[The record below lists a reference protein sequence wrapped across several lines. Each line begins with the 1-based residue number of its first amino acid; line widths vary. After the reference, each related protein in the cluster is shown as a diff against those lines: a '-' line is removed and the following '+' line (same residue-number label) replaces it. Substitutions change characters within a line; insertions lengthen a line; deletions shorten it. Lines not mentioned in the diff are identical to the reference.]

1 MNENENILNNFL
13 ENKPIYLAYEDE
25 LKLIDIMMKL
35 PMDWLIKNEDEFIE
49 ALNTLDI
56 SHTCGYGFL
65 SVEESDDVIFENF
78 CNWLREV
85 EEKTHISVIGYIEDL
100 SPEELELDI
109 YRRRKKINSN
119 KPDENE
125 YQFDNST
132 DLELNSLTSDRIENQ
147 ACIFESCNIKE
158 DKMIQSKYPVPKNI
172 NKLISQL
179 KLKRRPY
186 QSYVN
191 FLKQYNV
198 IDFYGLD
205 YSYYIDYKGKK
216 LPLEVI
222 LGFSEK
228 AGEDLI
234 ALNEMCLNRI
244 PKNYF
249 AIVRLNHGNL
259 LCLGYYGKIY
269 YWDRKINDLHF
280 DMMFRYGYL
289 AQSTYLMPV
298 ADSFGQFLSMITRT
312 KNKANYTQNENEFN
326 LPDITFPIEALELW
340 EENPKRIFRVS
351 ERDIPIYIEKLEAS
365 ERGRA
370 IIGKFKTLTLTEEQ
384 QEVVARLKE
393 EGLLADG
400 IFE

>member
-1 MNENENILNNFL
+1 MNENENILDNFL
-13 ENKPIYLAYEDE
+13 ENKPTYLAYEDE

-35 PMDWLIKNEDEFIE
+35 PMDWLIKNEDEFFN
-49 ALNTLDI
+49 ALNALVYCHTL
-56 SHTCGYGFL
+56 GFGFL
-65 SVEESDDVIFENF
+65 YEEESDDVIFENF
-78 CNWLREV
+78 CNWLKEV
-85 EEKTHISVIGYIEDL
+85 EEKTHISVIGYIDDL
-100 SPEELELDI
+100 SPEELELDN
-109 YRRRKKINSN
+109 YRRGKKINSN
-119 KPDENE
+119 KSDENE

-205 YSYYIDYKGKK
+205 YSYYIDLEGKK

-234 ALNEMCLNRI
+234 ALNKMCLNRI

-249 AIVRLNHGNL
+249 AIARVNHGDL
-259 LCLGYYGKIY
+259 LCMASRSIY
-269 YWDRKINDLHF
+269 YWNRKVNDLHF
-280 DMMFRYGYL
+280 DMKVKYGYL
-289 AQSTYLMPV
+289 MRNTALMLV
-298 ADSFGQFLSMITRT
+298 ADSFDQFLSMITRT

>member
-1 MNENENILNNFL
+1 MNENENILDNFL
-13 ENKPIYLAYEDE
+13 ENKPTYLAYEDE

-35 PMDWLIKNEDEFIE
+35 PMDWLIKNEDEFFN
-49 ALNTLDI
+49 ALNALVYCHTL
-56 SHTCGYGFL
+56 GFGFL
-65 SVEESDDVIFENF
+65 SVEESDDIIFENF

-85 EEKTHISVIGYIEDL
+85 EEKTHISVIGYIDDL
-100 SPEELELDI
+100 SPEELELDN
-109 YRRRKKINSN
+109 YRRGKKINSN
-119 KPDENE
+119 KSDENE

-179 KLKRRPY
+179 ELKRRPY

-205 YSYYIDYKGKK
+205 YSYYIDLEGKK

-234 ALNEMCLNRI
+234 ALNKMCLNRI

-249 AIVRLNHGNL
+249 AIARVNHGDL
-259 LCLGYYGKIY
+259 LCMASRSIY
-269 YWDRKINDLHF
+269 YWNRKVNDLHF
-280 DMMFRYGYL
+280 DMKVKYGYL
-289 AQSTYLMPV
+289 MRNTALMLV
-298 ADSFGQFLSMITRT
+298 ADSFDQFLSMITRT

>member
-35 PMDWLIKNEDEFIE
+35 PMDWLIKNEDEFIN
-49 ALNTLDI
+49 ALNALVYCHTL
-56 SHTCGYGFL
+56 GFGFL
-65 SVEESDDVIFENF
+65 YEEESDDVIFENF
-78 CNWLREV
+78 CNWLKEV
-85 EEKTHISVIGYIEDL
+85 EEKTHISVIGYIDDL
-100 SPEELELDI
+100 SPEELELDN
-109 YRRRKKINSN
+109 YRRGKKINSN
-119 KPDENE
+119 KSDENE

-179 KLKRRPY
+179 ELKRRPY

-216 LPLEVI
+216 LSLEVI

-234 ALNEMCLNRI
+234 ALNKMCLNRI

-249 AIVRLNHGNL
+249 AIARVNHGDL
-259 LCLGYYGKIY
+259 LCMASRSIY
-269 YWDRKINDLHF
+269 YWNRKVNDLHF
-280 DMMFRYGYL
+280 DMKVKYGYL
-289 AQSTYLMPV
+289 MRNTALMLV
-298 ADSFGQFLSMITRT
+298 ADSFDQFLSMITRT

-351 ERDIPIYIEKLEAS
+351 ELFIPIYIEKLEAS
-365 ERGRA
+365 ERGRKILA
-370 IIGKFKTLTLTEEQ
+370 KFKTLTLTEEQ

>member
-1 MNENENILNNFL
+1 MNENILNNFL
-13 ENKPIYLAYEDE
+13 KNRPSYLAYEDE

-35 PMDWLIKNEDEFIE
+35 PMDWLIKNEAEFIE
-49 ALNTLDI
+49 ALNTLDV
-56 SHTCGYGFL
+56 SHTSGYGFL
-65 SVEESDDVIFENF
+65 SEEESDDVIFENF
-78 CNWLREV
+78 CNWLKEV
-85 EEKTHISVIGYIEDL
+85 DEKTHISVLGYIDDF
-100 SPEELELDI
+100 SPEAMELDN
-109 YRRRKKINSN
+109 YRRGKKINSN
-119 KPDENE
+119 KADENE

-172 NKLISQL
+172 NKLISKL
-179 KLKRRPY
+179 KLKRKACE
-186 QSYVN
+186 SYAN

-234 ALNEMCLNRI
+234 ALNEMCLNRV
-244 PKNYF
+244 PRGYL
-249 AIVRLNHGNL
+249 AIARINHGDL
-259 LCLGYYGKIY
+259 LCLGGGPIY

-280 DMMFRYGYL
+280 DMMVRYGYL
-289 AQSTYLMPV
+289 DQNTALMLV

-312 KNKANYTQNENEFN
+312 KTKANYTQNENEFN

-351 ERDIPIYIEKLEAS
+351 ELFIPIYIEKLEAS
-365 ERGRA
+365 ERGRKILA
-370 IIGKFKTLTLTEEQ
+370 KFKTLTLTEEQ

>member
-179 KLKRRPY
+179 KLKRKAY
-186 QSYVN
+186 ESYVN

-234 ALNEMCLNRI
+234 ALNEMCLKRV
-244 PKNYF
+244 PRGYF
-249 AIVRLNHGNL
+249 AIARINHGDL
-259 LCLGYYGKIY
+259 LCLHPFGIY

-289 AQSTYLMPV
+289 AQNTALMPV
-298 ADSFGQFLSMITRT
+298 ADSFDQFLSMITRT

-351 ERDIPIYIEKLEAS
+351 EGDIPIYIEKLEAS
-365 ERGRA
+365 ERGRKILA
-370 IIGKFKTLTLTEEQ
+370 KFKTLVPTEEDR
-384 QEVVARLKE
+384 EKLANLKKA
-393 EGLLADG
+393 GLLADG

>member
-13 ENKPIYLAYEDE
+13 ENKPTYLAYEDE

-35 PMDWLIKNEDEFIE
+35 PMDWLIKNEDEFFN
-49 ALNTLDI
+49 ALNALVYCHTL
-56 SHTCGYGFL
+56 GFGFL
-65 SVEESDDVIFENF
+65 SVEESDDIIFENF

-85 EEKTHISVIGYIEDL
+85 EEKTHISVIGYIDDL
-100 SPEELELDI
+100 SPEELELDN
-109 YRRRKKINSN
+109 YRRGKKINSN
-119 KPDENE
+119 KSDENE

-179 KLKRRPY
+179 ELKRRPY

-216 LPLEVI
+216 LSLEVI

-234 ALNEMCLNRI
+234 ALNKMCLNRI

-249 AIVRLNHGNL
+249 AIARVNHGDL
-259 LCLGYYGKIY
+259 LCMASRSIY
-269 YWDRKINDLHF
+269 YWNRKVNDLHF
-280 DMMFRYGYL
+280 DMKVKYGYL
-289 AQSTYLMPV
+289 MRNTALMLV
-298 ADSFGQFLSMITRT
+298 ADSFDQFLSMITRT

-351 ERDIPIYIEKLEAS
+351 EGDIPIYIEKLEAS

-370 IIGKFKTLTLTEEQ
+370 IIEKFKTLTLTEEQ

>member
-1 MNENENILNNFL
+1 
-13 ENKPIYLAYEDE
+13 
-25 LKLIDIMMKL
+25 
-35 PMDWLIKNEDEFIE
+35 
-49 ALNTLDI
+49 
-56 SHTCGYGFL
+56 
-65 SVEESDDVIFENF
+65 
-78 CNWLREV
+78 
-85 EEKTHISVIGYIEDL
+85 
-100 SPEELELDI
+100 
-109 YRRRKKINSN
+109 
-119 KPDENE
+119 
-125 YQFDNST
+125 
-132 DLELNSLTSDRIENQ
+132 
-147 ACIFESCNIKE
+147 
-158 DKMIQSKYPVPKNI
+158 MIQSKYPVPKNI

-179 KLKRRPY
+179 ELKRRPY

-205 YSYYIDYKGKK
+205 YSYYIDLEGKK

-249 AIVRLNHGNL
+249 AIARVNHGDL
-259 LCLGYYGKIY
+259 LCMASRSIY
-269 YWDRKINDLHF
+269 YWDRKVNDLHF

-289 AQSTYLMPV
+289 DQCTYLMPV
-298 ADSFGQFLSMITRT
+298 ADSFDQFLSMITRT

-351 ERDIPIYIEKLEAS
+351 KRDIPIYIEKLEAS

>member
-1 MNENENILNNFL
+1 MNENENILDNFL
-13 ENKPIYLAYEDE
+13 KNRPTYLDYEDE

-35 PMDWLIKNEDEFIE
+35 PMDWLIKNEDEFIN
-49 ALNTLDI
+49 ALNALVYCHTL
-56 SHTCGYGFL
+56 GFGFL
-65 SVEESDDVIFENF
+65 YEEESDDVIFENF
-78 CNWLREV
+78 CNWLKEV
-85 EEKTHISVIGYIEDL
+85 EEKTHISVIGYIDDL
-100 SPEELELDI
+100 SPEELELDN
-109 YRRRKKINSN
+109 YRRGKKINSN
-119 KPDENE
+119 KSDENE

-179 KLKRRPY
+179 KLKRKACE
-186 QSYVN
+186 SYAN

-205 YSYYIDYKGKK
+205 YSYYIDLEGKK

-234 ALNEMCLNRI
+234 ALNEMCLKRV
-244 PKNYF
+244 PRGYF
-249 AIVRLNHGNL
+249 AIARINHGDL
-259 LCLGYYGKIY
+259 LCLGYSGPIY
-269 YWDRKINDLHF
+269 YWDRKVNDLHF
-280 DMMFRYGYL
+280 DMMVRYGYL
-289 AQSTYLMPV
+289 DQCTYLMPV
-298 ADSFGQFLSMITRT
+298 ADSFDQFLSMITRT

-351 ERDIPIYIEKLEAS
+351 ELFIPIYIEKLEAS
-365 ERGRA
+365 ERGRKILA
-370 IIGKFKTLTLTEEQ
+370 KFKTLTLTEEQ

>member
-13 ENKPIYLAYEDE
+13 ENKPTYLAYEDE

-35 PMDWLIKNEDEFIE
+35 PMDWLIKNEDEFFN
-49 ALNTLDI
+49 ALNALVYCHTL
-56 SHTCGYGFL
+56 GFGFL
-65 SVEESDDVIFENF
+65 SVEESDDIIFENF

-216 LPLEVI
+216 LSLEVI

-234 ALNEMCLNRI
+234 ALNKMCLNRI

-249 AIVRLNHGNL
+249 AIARVNHGDL
-259 LCLGYYGKIY
+259 LCMASRSIY
-269 YWDRKINDLHF
+269 YWNRKVNDLHF
-280 DMMFRYGYL
+280 DMKVKYGYL
-289 AQSTYLMPV
+289 MRNTALMLV
-298 ADSFGQFLSMITRT
+298 ADSFDQFLSMITRT

>member
-1 MNENENILNNFL
+1 MNENILNNFL
-13 ENKPIYLAYEDE
+13 KNRPSYLAYEDE

-35 PMDWLIKNEDEFIE
+35 PMDWLIKNEAEFIE
-49 ALNTLDI
+49 ALNTLDV
-56 SHTCGYGFL
+56 SHTSGYGFL
-65 SVEESDDVIFENF
+65 SEKESDDVIFENF
-78 CNWLREV
+78 CNWLKEV
-85 EEKTHISVIGYIEDL
+85 DEKTHISVLGYIDDF
-100 SPEELELDI
+100 SPEAMELDN
-109 YRRRKKINSN
+109 YRRGKKINSN
-119 KPDENE
+119 KADENE

-179 KLKRRPY
+179 KLKRKACE
-186 QSYVN
+186 SYAN

-234 ALNEMCLNRI
+234 ALNEMCLNRV
-244 PKNYF
+244 PRGYL
-249 AIVRLNHGNL
+249 AIARINHGDL
-259 LCLGYYGKIY
+259 LCLGGGPIY

-280 DMMFRYGYL
+280 DMMVRYGYL
-289 AQSTYLMPV
+289 DQNTYLTIV

-326 LPDITFPIEALELW
+326 LPDITFPAEALELW
-340 EENPKRIFRVS
+340 EENPKRIFNES
-351 ERDIPIYIEKLEAS
+351 KLFIPIYIEKLEAS
-365 ERGRA
+365 ERGRKILA
-370 IIGKFKTLTLTEEQ
+370 KFKTLVPTEEDR
-384 QEVVARLKE
+384 EKLASLKKA
-393 EGLLADG
+393 GLLPDG

>member
-1 MNENENILNNFL
+1 MNENENILDNFL
-13 ENKPIYLAYEDE
+13 KNRPTYLDYEDE

-35 PMDWLIKNEDEFIE
+35 PMDWLIKNEDEFIN
-49 ALNTLDI
+49 ALNALVYCHTL
-56 SHTCGYGFL
+56 GFGFL
-65 SVEESDDVIFENF
+65 YEEESDDVIFENF
-78 CNWLREV
+78 CNWLKEV
-85 EEKTHISVIGYIEDL
+85 DEKTHISVLGYIDDF
-100 SPEELELDI
+100 SPEAMELDN
-109 YRRRKKINSN
+109 YRRGKKINSN
-119 KPDENE
+119 KADENE

-172 NKLISQL
+172 NKLISKL
-179 KLKRRPY
+179 KLKRKACE
-186 QSYVN
+186 SYAN

-234 ALNEMCLNRI
+234 ALNEMCLNRV
-244 PKNYF
+244 PRGYL
-249 AIVRLNHGNL
+249 AIARINHGDL
-259 LCLGYYGKIY
+259 LCLGGGPIY

-280 DMMFRYGYL
+280 DMMVRYGYL
-289 AQSTYLMPV
+289 DQNTALMLV

-312 KNKANYTQNENEFN
+312 KTKANYTQNENEFN

-351 ERDIPIYIEKLEAS
+351 ELFIPIYIEKLEAS
-365 ERGRA
+365 ERGRKILA
-370 IIGKFKTLTLTEEQ
+370 KFKTLVPTEEDR
-384 QEVVARLKE
+384 EKLASLKKA
-393 EGLLADG
+393 GLLPDG

>member
-1 MNENENILNNFL
+1 MNENENILDNFL
-13 ENKPIYLAYEDE
+13 KNRPTYLDYEDE

-35 PMDWLIKNEDEFIE
+35 PMDWLIKNEDEFFN
-49 ALNTLDI
+49 ALNALVYCHTL
-56 SHTCGYGFL
+56 GFGFL
-65 SVEESDDVIFENF
+65 SVEESDDIIFENF

-85 EEKTHISVIGYIEDL
+85 EEKTHISVIGYIDDL
-100 SPEELELDI
+100 SPEELELDN
-109 YRRRKKINSN
+109 YRRGKKINSN
-119 KPDENE
+119 KSDENE

-179 KLKRRPY
+179 ELKRRPY

-216 LPLEVI
+216 LSLEVI

-234 ALNEMCLNRI
+234 ALNKMCLNRI

-249 AIVRLNHGNL
+249 AIARVNHGDL
-259 LCLGYYGKIY
+259 LCMASRSIY
-269 YWDRKINDLHF
+269 YWNRKVNDLHF
-280 DMMFRYGYL
+280 DMKVKYGYL
-289 AQSTYLMPV
+289 MRNTALMLV
-298 ADSFGQFLSMITRT
+298 ADSFDQFLSMITRT

-351 ERDIPIYIEKLEAS
+351 ELFIPIYIEKLEAS
-365 ERGRA
+365 ERGRKILA
-370 IIGKFKTLTLTEEQ
+370 KFKTLTLTEEQ

>member
-1 MNENENILNNFL
+1 MNENENILDNFL
-13 ENKPIYLAYEDE
+13 ENKPTYLAYEDE

-35 PMDWLIKNEDEFIE
+35 PMDWLIKNEDEFFN
-49 ALNTLDI
+49 ALNALVYCHTL
-56 SHTCGYGFL
+56 GFGFL
-65 SVEESDDVIFENF
+65 SVEESDDIIFENF
-78 CNWLREV
+78 CNWLKEV
-85 EEKTHISVIGYIEDL
+85 EEKTHISVIGYIDDL
-100 SPEELELDI
+100 SPEELELDN
-109 YRRRKKINSN
+109 YRRGKKINSN
-119 KPDENE
+119 KSDENE

-216 LPLEVI
+216 LSLEVI

-234 ALNEMCLNRI
+234 ALNKMCLNRI

-249 AIVRLNHGNL
+249 AIARVNHGDL
-259 LCLGYYGKIY
+259 LCMASRSIY
-269 YWDRKINDLHF
+269 YWNRKVNDLHF
-280 DMMFRYGYL
+280 DMKVKYGYL
-289 AQSTYLMPV
+289 MRNTALMLV
-298 ADSFGQFLSMITRT
+298 ADSFDQFLSMITRT

>member
-1 MNENENILNNFL
+1 MNENENILDNFL
-13 ENKPIYLAYEDE
+13 ENKPTYLAYEDE

-35 PMDWLIKNEDEFIE
+35 PMDWLIKNEDEFFN
-49 ALNTLDI
+49 ALNALVYCHTL
-56 SHTCGYGFL
+56 GFGFL
-65 SVEESDDVIFENF
+65 YEEESDDIIFENF

-147 ACIFESCNIKE
+147 DCIFESCNINE
-158 DKMIQSKYPVPKNI
+158 DKMIQSKYPVLKNI

-179 KLKRRPY
+179 KLKRKACE
-186 QSYVN
+186 SYAN

-216 LPLEVI
+216 LSLEVI

-234 ALNEMCLNRI
+234 ALNKMCLNRI

-249 AIVRLNHGNL
+249 AIARVNHGDL
-259 LCLGYYGKIY
+259 LCMASRSIY
-269 YWDRKINDLHF
+269 YWNRKVNDLHF
-280 DMMFRYGYL
+280 DMKVKYGYL
-289 AQSTYLMPV
+289 MRNTALMLV
-298 ADSFGQFLSMITRT
+298 ADSFDQFLSMITRT

-351 ERDIPIYIEKLEAS
+351 ELFIPIYIEKLEAS
-365 ERGRA
+365 ERGRKILA
-370 IIGKFKTLTLTEEQ
+370 KFKTLTLTEEQ

>member
-1 MNENENILNNFL
+1 MNENILNNFL
-13 ENKPIYLAYEDE
+13 KNRPSYLAYEDE

-35 PMDWLIKNEDEFIE
+35 PMDWLIKNEAEFIE
-49 ALNTLDI
+49 ALNTLDV
-56 SHTCGYGFL
+56 SHTSGMGFL
-65 SVEESDDVIFENF
+65 YEEESDDVIFENF
-78 CNWLREV
+78 CNWLKEV
-85 EEKTHISVIGYIEDL
+85 EEKTHISVIGYIDDL
-100 SPEELELDI
+100 SPEELELDN
-109 YRRRKKINSN
+109 YRRGKKINSN
-119 KPDENE
+119 KSDENE

-234 ALNEMCLNRI
+234 ALNEMCLNRV
-244 PKNYF
+244 PRGYF
-249 AIVRLNHGNL
+249 AIARINHGDL
-259 LCLGYYGKIY
+259 LCLGGGPIY

-280 DMMFRYGYL
+280 DMMVRYGYL
-289 AQSTYLMPV
+289 DQNTYLMPV

-312 KNKANYTQNENEFN
+312 KTKANYTQNENEFN
-326 LPDITFPIEALELW
+326 LPDITFPAEALELW
-340 EENPKRIFRVS
+340 EENPKRIFNES
-351 ERDIPIYIEKLEAS
+351 ELFIPIYIEKLEAS
-365 ERGRA
+365 ERGRKILA
-370 IIGKFKTLTLTEEQ
+370 KFKTLVPTERDREKL
-384 QEVVARLKE
+384 ASLKKA
-393 EGLLADG
+393 GLLPDG

>member
-1 MNENENILNNFL
+1 MNENILNNFL
-13 ENKPIYLAYEDE
+13 KNRPSYLAYEDE

-35 PMDWLIKNEDEFIE
+35 PMDWLIKNEAEFIE
-49 ALNTLDI
+49 ALNTLDV
-56 SHTCGYGFL
+56 SHTSGIGFL
-65 SVEESDDVIFENF
+65 YEEESDDVIFENF
-78 CNWLREV
+78 CNWLKEV
-85 EEKTHISVIGYIEDL
+85 DEKTHISVLGYIDDF
-100 SPEELELDI
+100 SPEALELDN
-109 YRRRKKINSN
+109 YRRGKKINSN
-119 KPDENE
+119 KSDENE

-234 ALNEMCLNRI
+234 ALNEMCLNRVFSG
-244 PKNYF
+244 YF
-249 AIVRLNHGNL
+249 AIARINHGDL
-259 LCLGYYGKIY
+259 LCLHPFGIY

-280 DMMFRYGYL
+280 DMMVRYGYL
-289 AQSTYLMPV
+289 DQCTYLMPV
-298 ADSFGQFLSMITRT
+298 ADSFDQFLSMITRT

-351 ERDIPIYIEKLEAS
+351 ELFIPIYIEKLEAS
-365 ERGRA
+365 ERGRKILA
-370 IIGKFKTLTLTEEQ
+370 KFKTLVPTEEDR
-384 QEVVARLKE
+384 EKLASLKKA
-393 EGLLADG
+393 GLLPDG

>member
-1 MNENENILNNFL
+1 MNENILNNFL
-13 ENKPIYLAYEDE
+13 KNRPSYLAYEDE

-35 PMDWLIKNEDEFIE
+35 PMDWLIKNEAEFIE
-49 ALNTLDI
+49 ALNTLDV
-56 SHTCGYGFL
+56 SHTSGIGFL
-65 SVEESDDVIFENF
+65 YEEESDDVIFENF
-78 CNWLREV
+78 CNWLKEV
-85 EEKTHISVIGYIEDL
+85 DEKTHISVLGYIDDF
-100 SPEELELDI
+100 SPEALELDN
-109 YRRRKKINSN
+109 YRRGKKINSN
-119 KPDENE
+119 KSDENE

-179 KLKRRPY
+179 KLKRKACE
-186 QSYVN
+186 SYAN

-234 ALNEMCLNRI
+234 ALNEMCLNRV
-244 PKNYF
+244 PRGYL
-249 AIVRLNHGNL
+249 AIARINHGDL
-259 LCLGYYGKIY
+259 LCLGGGPIY
-269 YWDRKINDLHF
+269 YWDRKINDLYF
-280 DMMFRYGYL
+280 DMKIKYGYL
-289 AQSTYLMPV
+289 RQNTALMLV

-312 KNKANYTQNENEFN
+312 KTKANYTQNENEFN
-326 LPDITFPIEALELW
+326 LPDITFPAEALELW
-340 EENPKRIFRVS
+340 EENPKRIFNVP
-351 ERDIPIYIEKLEAS
+351 ELFIPIYIEKLEAS
-365 ERGRA
+365 ERGRKILA
-370 IIGKFKTLTLTEEQ
+370 KFKTLVPTEEDR
-384 QEVVARLKE
+384 EKLASLKKA
-393 EGLLADG
+393 GLLPDG

>member
-1 MNENENILNNFL
+1 MNENENILDNFL
-13 ENKPIYLAYEDE
+13 KNRPTYLAYEDE

-35 PMDWLIKNEDEFIE
+35 PMDWLIKNEDEFIN
-49 ALNTLDI
+49 ALNALVYCHTL
-56 SHTCGYGFL
+56 GFGFL
-65 SVEESDDVIFENF
+65 YEEESDDVIFENF
-78 CNWLREV
+78 CNWLKEV
-85 EEKTHISVIGYIEDL
+85 EEKTHISVIGYIDDL
-100 SPEELELDI
+100 SPEELELDN
-109 YRRRKKINSN
+109 YRRGKKINSN
-119 KPDENE
+119 KSDENE

-179 KLKRRPY
+179 KLKRKACE
-186 QSYVN
+186 SYAN

-205 YSYYIDYKGKK
+205 YSYYIDLEGKK

-234 ALNEMCLNRI
+234 ALNKMCLNRI

-249 AIVRLNHGNL
+249 AIARVNHGDL
-259 LCLGYYGKIY
+259 LCMASRSIY
-269 YWDRKINDLHF
+269 YWNRKVNDLHF
-280 DMMFRYGYL
+280 DMKVKYGYL
-289 AQSTYLMPV
+289 MRNTALMLV
-298 ADSFGQFLSMITRT
+298 ADSFDQFLSMITRT

-351 ERDIPIYIEKLEAS
+351 ELFIPIYIEKLEAS
-365 ERGRA
+365 ERGRKILA
-370 IIGKFKTLTLTEEQ
+370 KFKTLTLTEEQ

>member
-1 MNENENILNNFL
+1 MNENENILDNFL
-13 ENKPIYLAYEDE
+13 KNRPTYLDYEDE

-35 PMDWLIKNEDEFIE
+35 PMDWLIKNEDEFIN
-49 ALNTLDI
+49 ALNALVYCHTL
-56 SHTCGYGFL
+56 GFGFL
-65 SVEESDDVIFENF
+65 YEEESDDVIFENF
-78 CNWLREV
+78 CNWLKEV
-85 EEKTHISVIGYIEDL
+85 EEKTHISVIGYIDDL
-100 SPEELELDI
+100 SPEELELDN
-109 YRRRKKINSN
+109 YRRGKKINSN
-119 KPDENE
+119 KSDENE

-179 KLKRRPY
+179 ELKRRPY

-216 LPLEVI
+216 LSLEVI

-234 ALNEMCLNRI
+234 ALNKMCLNRI

-249 AIVRLNHGNL
+249 AIARVNHGDL
-259 LCLGYYGKIY
+259 LCMASRSIY
-269 YWDRKINDLHF
+269 YWNRKVNDLHF
-280 DMMFRYGYL
+280 DMKVKYGYL
-289 AQSTYLMPV
+289 MRNTALMLV
-298 ADSFGQFLSMITRT
+298 ADSFDQFLSMITRT

-351 ERDIPIYIEKLEAS
+351 ELFIPIYIEKLEAS
-365 ERGRA
+365 ERGRKILA
-370 IIGKFKTLTLTEEQ
+370 KFKTLTLTEEQ

>member
-13 ENKPIYLAYEDE
+13 KNRPTYLAYEDE

-85 EEKTHISVIGYIEDL
+85 EEKTHISVIGYIDDL
-100 SPEELELDI
+100 SPEELELDN
-109 YRRRKKINSN
+109 YRRGKKINSN
-119 KPDENE
+119 KSDENE

-179 KLKRRPY
+179 ELKRRPY

-216 LPLEVI
+216 LSLEVI

-234 ALNEMCLNRI
+234 ALNKMCLNRI

-249 AIVRLNHGNL
+249 AIARVNHGDL
-259 LCLGYYGKIY
+259 LCMASRSIY
-269 YWDRKINDLHF
+269 YWNRKVNDLHF
-280 DMMFRYGYL
+280 DMKVKYGYL
-289 AQSTYLMPV
+289 MRNTALMLV
-298 ADSFGQFLSMITRT
+298 ADSFDQFLSMITRT

-351 ERDIPIYIEKLEAS
+351 EGDIPIYIEKLEAS

>member
-1 MNENENILNNFL
+1 
-13 ENKPIYLAYEDE
+13 DE

-35 PMDWLIKNEDEFIE
+35 PMDWLIKNEDEFIN
-49 ALNTLDI
+49 ALNALVYCHTL
-56 SHTCGYGFL
+56 GFGFL
-65 SVEESDDVIFENF
+65 DEEESDDIIFENF
-78 CNWLREV
+78 CNWLKEV
-85 EEKTHISVIGYIEDL
+85 EEKTHISVIGYIDNL

-179 KLKRRPY
+179 KLKIKAY
-186 QSYVN
+186 ESYVN

-205 YSYYIDYKGKK
+205 YSYYIDLEGKK

-228 AGEDLI
+228 EGEDLI
-234 ALNEMCLNRI
+234 ALNEMCLNRVHR
-244 PKNYF
+244 NYF
-249 AIVRLNHGNL
+249 AIARINHGDL
-259 LCLGYYGKIY
+259 LCLHPFGIY
-269 YWDRKINDLHF
+269 YWDRKVNDLHF

-289 AQSTYLMPV
+289 TQCTYLMPV
-298 ADSFGQFLSMITRT
+298 ADSFDQFLSMITRT

-340 EENPKRIFRVS
+340 EENPKRIFRVP

>member
-1 MNENENILNNFL
+1 
-13 ENKPIYLAYEDE
+13 
-25 LKLIDIMMKL
+25 
-35 PMDWLIKNEDEFIE
+35 
-49 ALNTLDI
+49 
-56 SHTCGYGFL
+56 
-65 SVEESDDVIFENF
+65 
-78 CNWLREV
+78 
-85 EEKTHISVIGYIEDL
+85 
-100 SPEELELDI
+100 
-109 YRRRKKINSN
+109 
-119 KPDENE
+119 
-125 YQFDNST
+125 
-132 DLELNSLTSDRIENQ
+132 
-147 ACIFESCNIKE
+147 
-158 DKMIQSKYPVPKNI
+158 MIQSKYPVPKNI

-179 KLKRRPY
+179 KLKRKAY
-186 QSYVN
+186 ESYVN

-216 LPLEVI
+216 LSLEVI

-234 ALNEMCLNRI
+234 ALNKMCLNRI

-249 AIVRLNHGNL
+249 AIARVNHGDL
-259 LCLGYYGKIY
+259 LCMASRSIY
-269 YWDRKINDLHF
+269 YWNRKVNDLHF
-280 DMMFRYGYL
+280 DMKVKYGYL
-289 AQSTYLMPV
+289 MQNTALMLV
-298 ADSFGQFLSMITRT
+298 ADSFDQFLSMITRT

>member
-1 MNENENILNNFL
+1 MNENILNNFL
-13 ENKPIYLAYEDE
+13 KNRPSYLAYEDE

-35 PMDWLIKNEDEFIE
+35 PMDWLIKNEAEFIE
-49 ALNTLDI
+49 ALNTLDV
-56 SHTCGYGFL
+56 SHTSGYGFL
-65 SVEESDDVIFENF
+65 SEEESDDVIFENF
-78 CNWLREV
+78 CNWLKEV
-85 EEKTHISVIGYIEDL
+85 DEKTHISVLGYIDDL
-100 SPEELELDI
+100 SPEAMELDN
-109 YRRRKKINSN
+109 YRRGKKINSN
-119 KPDENE
+119 KSDENE

-186 QSYVN
+186 ESYVN

-205 YSYYIDYKGKK
+205 YSYYIDLEGKK

-244 PKNYF
+244 PRNYF

-259 LCLGYYGKIY
+259 LCLGYSGKIY
-269 YWDRKINDLHF
+269 YLDRKINDLHF
-280 DMMFRYGYL
+280 DMMVRYGYL
-289 AQSTYLMPV
+289 DQNTALMLV

-312 KNKANYTQNENEFN
+312 KTKANYTQNENEFN
-326 LPDITFPIEALELW
+326 LPDITFPAEALELW
-340 EENPKRIFRVS
+340 EENPKRIFNES
-351 ERDIPIYIEKLEAS
+351 KLFIPIYIEKLEAS
-365 ERGRA
+365 ERGRKILA
-370 IIGKFKTLTLTEEQ
+370 KFKTLVPTEEDR
-384 QEVVARLKE
+384 EKLASLKKA
-393 EGLLADG
+393 GLLPDG

>member
-1 MNENENILNNFL
+1 MNENILNNFL
-13 ENKPIYLAYEDE
+13 KNRPSYLAYEDE

-35 PMDWLIKNEDEFIE
+35 PMDWLIKNEAEFIE
-49 ALNTLDI
+49 ALNTLDV
-56 SHTCGYGFL
+56 SHTSGIGFL
-65 SVEESDDVIFENF
+65 YEEESDDVIFENF
-78 CNWLREV
+78 CNWLKEV
-85 EEKTHISVIGYIEDL
+85 DEKTHISVLGYIDDF
-100 SPEELELDI
+100 SPEALELDN
-109 YRRRKKINSN
+109 YRRGKKINSN
-119 KPDENE
+119 KSDENE

-179 KLKRRPY
+179 KLKRKAY
-186 QSYVN
+186 ESYVN

-234 ALNEMCLNRI
+234 ALNEMCLNRVFSG
-244 PKNYF
+244 YF
-249 AIVRLNHGNL
+249 AIARINHGDL
-259 LCLGYYGKIY
+259 LCLHPFGKIY
-269 YWDRKINDLHF
+269 YWDRKINDLYF
-280 DMMFRYGYL
+280 DMKLKYGYL
-289 AQSTYLMPV
+289 RQNTALIPV

-312 KNKANYTQNENEFN
+312 KTKANYTQNENEFN
-326 LPDITFPIEALELW
+326 LPDITFPAEALELW
-340 EENPKRIFRVS
+340 EENPKRIFNVP
-351 ERDIPIYIEKLEAS
+351 ELFIPIYIEKLEAS
-365 ERGRA
+365 ERGRKILA
-370 IIGKFKTLTLTEEQ
+370 KFKTLVPTEEDR
-384 QEVVARLKE
+384 EKLASLKKA
-393 EGLLADG
+393 GLLPDG

>member
-13 ENKPIYLAYEDE
+13 ENKPIYLTYEDE

-65 SVEESDDVIFENF
+65 DVEESDDVIFENF

-100 SPEELELDI
+100 SPEELGLDI

-179 KLKRRPY
+179 ELKRRPY

-205 YSYYIDYKGKK
+205 YSYYIDLEGKK

-249 AIVRLNHGNL
+249 AIARVNHGDL
-259 LCLGYYGKIY
+259 LCMVSRSIY
-269 YWDRKINDLHF
+269 YWDRKVNDLHF
-280 DMMFRYGYL
+280 DMMGYL
-289 AQSTYLMPV
+289 TQCTYLMPV
-298 ADSFGQFLSMITRT
+298 ADSFDQFLSMITRT

-326 LPDITFPIEALELW
+326 LPDITFPIEALEFW
-340 EENPKRIFRVS
+340 EGNPKRIFRVS

>member
-13 ENKPIYLAYEDE
+13 ENKPIYLTYEDE

-35 PMDWLIKNEDEFIE
+35 PMDWLIKNEDEFIN
-49 ALNTLDI
+49 ALNALVYCHTL
-56 SHTCGYGFL
+56 GFGFL
-65 SVEESDDVIFENF
+65 YEEESDDIIFENF

-85 EEKTHISVIGYIEDL
+85 EEKTHISVIGYIDDL
-100 SPEELELDI
+100 SPEELELDN
-109 YRRRKKINSN
+109 YRRGKKINSN
-119 KPDENE
+119 KSDENE

-179 KLKRRPY
+179 KLKRKACE
-186 QSYVN
+186 SYAN

-205 YSYYIDYKGKK
+205 YSYYIDLEGKK

-234 ALNEMCLNRI
+234 ALNEMCLNRV
-244 PKNYF
+244 PRGYF
-249 AIVRLNHGNL
+249 AIARINHGDL
-259 LCLGYYGKIY
+259 LCLGGGPIY

-298 ADSFGQFLSMITRT
+298 ADSFDQFLSMITRT

>member
-1 MNENENILNNFL
+1 MNENENILDNFL
-13 ENKPIYLAYEDE
+13 ENKPTYLAYEDE

-35 PMDWLIKNEDEFIE
+35 PMDWLIKNEDEFFN
-49 ALNTLDI
+49 ALNALVYCHTL
-56 SHTCGYGFL
+56 GFGFL
-65 SVEESDDVIFENF
+65 SVEESDDIIFENF

-85 EEKTHISVIGYIEDL
+85 EEKTHISVIGYIDDL
-100 SPEELELDI
+100 SPEELELDN
-109 YRRRKKINSN
+109 YRRGKKINSN
-119 KPDENE
+119 KSDENE

-179 KLKRRPY
+179 ELKRRPY

-216 LPLEVI
+216 LSLEVI

-234 ALNEMCLNRI
+234 ALNKMCLNRI

-249 AIVRLNHGNL
+249 AIARVNHGDL
-259 LCLGYYGKIY
+259 LCMASRSIY
-269 YWDRKINDLHF
+269 YWNRKVNDLHF
-280 DMMFRYGYL
+280 DMKVKYGYL
-289 AQSTYLMPV
+289 MRNTALMLV
-298 ADSFGQFLSMITRT
+298 ADSFDQFLSMITRT

>member
-13 ENKPIYLAYEDE
+13 ENKPTYLAYEDE

-35 PMDWLIKNEDEFIE
+35 PMDWLIKNEDEFIN
-49 ALNTLDI
+49 ALNALVYCHTL
-56 SHTCGYGFL
+56 GFGFL
-65 SVEESDDVIFENF
+65 DEEESDDIIFENF

-100 SPEELELDI
+100 SPEELGLDI

-147 ACIFESCNIKE
+147 ACIFESCDIKE

-179 KLKRRPY
+179 ELKRRPY

-205 YSYYIDYKGKK
+205 YSYYIDLEGKK

-249 AIVRLNHGNL
+249 AIARVNHGDL
-259 LCLGYYGKIY
+259 LCMVSRSIY

-280 DMMFRYGYL
+280 DMMGYL
-289 AQSTYLMPV
+289 TRCTYLMPV
-298 ADSFGQFLSMITRT
+298 ADSFDQFLSMITRT

-326 LPDITFPIEALELW
+326 LPDITFPIEALEFW
-340 EENPKRIFRVS
+340 EGNPKRIFRVS

>member
-1 MNENENILNNFL
+1 MNENILNNFL
-13 ENKPIYLAYEDE
+13 KNRPSYLAYEDE

-35 PMDWLIKNEDEFIE
+35 PMDWLIKNEAEFIE
-49 ALNTLDI
+49 ALNTLDV
-56 SHTCGYGFL
+56 SHTSGMGFL
-65 SVEESDDVIFENF
+65 CEEESDDVIFENF

-85 EEKTHISVIGYIEDL
+85 EEKTHISVIGYIDDL
-100 SPEELELDI
+100 SPEELELDN
-109 YRRRKKINSN
+109 YRRGKKINSN
-119 KPDENE
+119 KSDENE

-179 KLKRRPY
+179 KLKRKACE
-186 QSYVN
+186 SYAN

-205 YSYYIDYKGKK
+205 YSYYIDYEGKK

-234 ALNEMCLNRI
+234 ALNEMCLNRV
-244 PKNYF
+244 PRGYF
-249 AIVRLNHGNL
+249 AIARINHGDL
-259 LCLGYYGKIY
+259 LCLGGGPIY
-269 YWDRKINDLHF
+269 YWDRKINDLYF
-280 DMMFRYGYL
+280 DMKIKYGYL
-289 AQSTYLMPV
+289 RQNTALMLV

-312 KNKANYTQNENEFN
+312 KTKANYTQNENEFN
-326 LPDITFPIEALELW
+326 LPDITFPAEALELW
-340 EENPKRIFRVS
+340 EENPKRIFNES
-351 ERDIPIYIEKLEAS
+351 ELFIPIYIEKLEAS
-365 ERGRA
+365 ERGRKILA
-370 IIGKFKTLTLTEEQ
+370 KFKTLVPTEEDR
-384 QEVVARLKE
+384 EKLASLKKA
-393 EGLLADG
+393 GLLPDG

>member
-13 ENKPIYLAYEDE
+13 ENKPTYLAYEDE

-35 PMDWLIKNEDEFIE
+35 PMDWLIKNEDEFFN
-49 ALNTLDI
+49 ALNALVYCHTL
-56 SHTCGYGFL
+56 GFGFL
-65 SVEESDDVIFENF
+65 SVEESDDIIFENF

-85 EEKTHISVIGYIEDL
+85 EEKTHISVIGYIDDL
-100 SPEELELDI
+100 SPEALELDN
-109 YRRRKKINSN
+109 YRRGKKINSN
-119 KPDENE
+119 KSDENE

-179 KLKRRPY
+179 KLKRKACE
-186 QSYVN
+186 SYAN
-191 FLKQYNV
+191 LLKQYNV

-216 LPLEVI
+216 LSLEVI

-234 ALNEMCLNRI
+234 ALNKMCLNRI

-249 AIVRLNHGNL
+249 AIARVNHGDL
-259 LCLGYYGKIY
+259 LCMASRSIY
-269 YWDRKINDLHF
+269 YWNRKVNDLHF
-280 DMMFRYGYL
+280 DMKVKYGYL
-289 AQSTYLMPV
+289 MRNTALMLV
-298 ADSFGQFLSMITRT
+298 ADSFDQFLSMITRT

>member
-35 PMDWLIKNEDEFIE
+35 PMDWLIKNEDEFFN
-49 ALNTLDI
+49 ALNALVYCHTL
-56 SHTCGYGFL
+56 GFGFL
-65 SVEESDDVIFENF
+65 SVEESDDIIFENF

-216 LPLEVI
+216 LSLEVI

-234 ALNEMCLNRI
+234 ALNKMCLNRI

-249 AIVRLNHGNL
+249 AIARVNHGDL
-259 LCLGYYGKIY
+259 LCMASRSIY
-269 YWDRKINDLHF
+269 YWNRKVNDLHF
-280 DMMFRYGYL
+280 DMKVKYGYL
-289 AQSTYLMPV
+289 MRNTALMLV
-298 ADSFGQFLSMITRT
+298 ADSFDQFLSMITRT

>member
-35 PMDWLIKNEDEFIE
+35 PMDWLIKNEDEFIN
-49 ALNTLDI
+49 ALNALVYCHTL
-56 SHTCGYGFL
+56 GFGFL
-65 SVEESDDVIFENF
+65 YEEESDDVIFENF

-85 EEKTHISVIGYIEDL
+85 EEKTHISVIGYIDDL
-100 SPEELELDI
+100 SPEELELDN
-109 YRRRKKINSN
+109 YRRGKKINSN
-119 KPDENE
+119 KSDENE

-249 AIVRLNHGNL
+249 AIARVNHGDL
-259 LCLGYYGKIY
+259 LCMASRSIY
-269 YWDRKINDLHF
+269 YWNRKVNDLHF
-280 DMMFRYGYL
+280 DMKVKYGYL
-289 AQSTYLMPV
+289 VRNTALMLV
-298 ADSFGQFLSMITRT
+298 ADSFDQFLSMITRT

-351 ERDIPIYIEKLEAS
+351 EGDIPIYIEKLEAS